1 MNAKSE
7 IARLIGLMQ
16 DFRQFPKYQLERRLD
31 IFIALFLPEFLSAT
45 FGGAPVELV
54 APEFPLKK
62 DGSKASVN
70 ADYLLY
76 RGGDKPAWI
85 ILELKTC
92 EGSLGASQCEKYLAA
107 ARKGMRGLL
116 EEIREI
122 KNGSGEASKYEYLL
136 GKFSS
141 PERLEHPVE
150 IVYLSP
156 CAQESLGGE
165 FAGMAGADAIRWI
178 TLAEFCSWEPGEGG
192 ELWVELK
199 RLLLQ
204 IPAAAA
210 AGARGVPEV
219 RACPKCGKGIRFD
232 GSLARSRR
240 SLDVHMNGAHKD
252 ISAEARRQHILTVF
266 PDIE

>member
-1 MNAKSE
+1 MNPKSE
-7 IARLIGLMQ
+7 ITRLIGLMH
-16 DFRQFPKYQLERRLD
+16 DFRLFPKYQLERRLD

-45 FGGAPVELV
+45 FGGAPIEIV

-62 DGSKASVN
+62 DGSRASVN

-92 EGSLGASQCEKYLAA
+92 EGSLGASQCEKYLTAS
-107 ARKGMRGLL
+107 RKGMHGLL

-122 KNGSGEASKYEYLL
+122 KGGSGEASKYEYLL
-136 GKFSS
+136 GKFSA
-141 PERLEHPVE
+141 PDRLEHPIEV
-150 IVYLSP
+150 VYLSP
-156 CAQESLGGE
+156 CARESLGGE
-165 FAGMAGADAIRWI
+165 FAGMLGAEAIRWI
-178 TLAEFCSWEPGEGG
+178 TLAEFCSWEPREGG

-204 IPAAAA
+204 IPAAVV
-210 AGARGVPEV
+210 AGGRGVLEV
-219 RACPKCGKGIRFD
+219 RACPACGKGIRFD

-252 ISAEARRQHILTVF
+252 IPAEARRERILAVF

>member
-1 MNAKSE
+1 MNIKSE
-7 IARLIGLMQ
+7 IARLMSLMQ

-45 FGGAPVELV
+45 FGGAPVEIV

-107 ARKGMRGLL
+107 ARKGMSGLL

-122 KNGSGEASKYEYLL
+122 KGGSGEASKYEYLI
-136 GKFSS
+136 GKFSA
-141 PERLEHPVE
+141 PDRLEHPIEV
-150 IVYLSP
+150 VYLSP

-165 FAGMAGADAIRWI
+165 FAGMLGAEAIRWI
-178 TLAEFCSWEPGEGG
+178 TLAEFCSWEPRESG
-192 ELWVELK
+192 ELWGELK

-204 IPAAAA
+204 IPAAVC
-210 AGARGVPEV
+210 AGRGVTEV
-219 RACPKCGKGIRFD
+219 RACPACGKGIRFD

-252 ISAEARRQHILTVF
+252 ISAEARRDLVLGVF

>member
-7 IARLIGLMQ
+7 IARLIVLMQ

-45 FGGAPVELV
+45 FGGAPVEIM

-62 DGSKASVN
+62 DGSRASVN

-136 GKFSS
+136 GKFSF

-150 IVYLSP
+150 VVYLSP
-156 CAQESLGGE
+156 CARESLGGE
-165 FAGMAGADAIRWI
+165 FAGMLGADTIRWI
-178 TLAEFCSWEPGEGG
+178 TLAEFCAWEPREGG

-204 IPAAAA
+204 IPSAVV
-210 AGARGVPEV
+210 AGGRGLVEV
-219 RACPKCGKGIRFD
+219 RACPACGEGIQFS
-232 GSLARSRR
+232 GSVARSRR
-240 SLDVHMNGAHKD
+240 SLDVHLTGAHKD
-252 ISAEARRQHILTVF
+252 IPAEARRTLILEVF